1 MWASRE
7 SSIIHDRLVKK
18 NRRIHFNWI
27 NIKRERGIRAS
38 SKRHISCRKKNP
50 IKETSNDNNSENSE
64 SSNEDEFY
72 DPSQEPKK
80 KGKIS
85 RKGISSESYGK
96 FNKKENFKPRFIQK
110 TESQIT
116 RIKGRILQS
125 FLFNNL
131 ESNDVDLV
139 IGAMEEKNYKSGEYI
154 IKQGDNGDCLYIVDS
169 GELDCTKRFPSN
181 PNEDKFLKTY
191 KSGEALMN

>member
-1 MWASRE
+1 M
-7 SSIIHDRLVKK
+7 
-18 NRRIHFNWI
+18 
-27 NIKRERGIRAS
+27 
-38 SKRHISCRKKNP
+38 
-50 IKETSNDNNSENSE
+50 ENL
-64 SSNEDEFY
+64 
-72 DPSQEPKK
+72 
-80 KGKIS
+80 
-85 RKGISSESYGK
+85 
-96 FNKKENFKPRFIQK
+96 KENFKPRFIQK

-169 GELDCTKRFPSN
+169 GELDCMFS
-181 PNEDKFLKTY
+181 F
-191 KSGEALMN
+191 KSK